1 LCLAFDAARADPYKE
16 GVMKLR
22 CILCGLVFL
31 LGNVGVHAETVI
43 WFVDGRTLSVESIS
57 FADDLA
63 TLTFEKGSQLLV
75 PASRI
80 ERFLKAPALPP
91 VAAKTRL
98 PANESWTQL
107 AGPYAETIRRAA
119 QRHGV
124 DPVLLAAMAKVE
136 SGFDPRAVSHK
147 GAQGLLQL
155 MPDTARRFGVSD
167 SFDPDQNLNGGA
179 RYLDWLLTRFSGDE
193 RLALA
198 GYNAGEGAVDRYKGI
213 PPFPETQK
221 YVGRV
226 LGHVETLR
234 AGSIVAN

>member
-1 LCLAFDAARADPYKE
+1 
-16 GVMKLR
+16 MKLR
-22 CILCGLVFL
+22 YTFCGLALL
-31 LGNVGVHAETVI
+31 LGATAIRAETVI
-43 WFVDGRTLSVESIS
+43 WFVDGRTLAVESIS
-57 FADDLA
+57 FANDLA
-63 TLTFEKGSQLLV
+63 TLTLEEGSQLLV

-80 ERFLKAPALPP
+80 ERFQKTRPVPP
-91 VAAKTRL
+91 VTVRTHG
-98 PANESWTQL
+98 PPTESWTRL

-155 MPDTARRFGVSD
+155 MPDTARRFGVAN
-167 SFDPDQNLNGGA
+167 SFDPDQNVDGGA

-193 RLALA
+193 QLALA
-198 GYNAGEGAVDRYKGI
+198 GYNAGEGAVDRYQGI
-213 PPFPETQK
+213 PPFPETQR

-226 LGHVETLR
+226 LDHVETLR
-234 AGSIVAN
+234 AGPAAAQ